1 MGVLFISKSPMN
13 HSHATYK
20 TNMDSEDAVKNARE
34 HVLLVDKA
42 IELCQANLV
51 EYKKKRDSLDG
62 EIKRIH
68 AEIISSHDSVL
79 DSILPT
85 LQDIF
90 KDLHL
95 QVTLQRQE
103 NDKLQQ
109 QIIELKKERGE
120 LQQFIISCCKKVA
133 ELESDLG
140 NYLGK

>member
-1 MGVLFISKSPMN
+1 M
-13 HSHATYK
+13 
-20 TNMDSEDAVKNARE
+20 
-34 HVLLVDKA
+34 
-42 IELCQANLV
+42 CQSNLV
-51 EYKKKRDSLDG
+51 EYKKKRDSLEG

-90 KDLHL
+90 KDQHL

-133 ELESDLG
+133 ELEQDLG